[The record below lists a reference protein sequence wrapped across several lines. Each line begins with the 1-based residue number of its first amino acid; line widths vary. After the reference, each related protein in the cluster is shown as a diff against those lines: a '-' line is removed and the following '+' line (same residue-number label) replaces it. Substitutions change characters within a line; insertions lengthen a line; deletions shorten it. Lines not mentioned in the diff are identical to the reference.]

1 MLPSMA
7 PRIDS
12 LVQPERLAEL
22 CRRWSVTELSLFGSA
37 LRDDFRP
44 DSDLD
49 LLVTFAPDAPWS
61 GWDFVRLQ
69 SELEAL
75 FGRKVDLAERAA
87 VETSENWIRRKH
99 ILEHAEPIYVAR

>member
-1 MLPSMA
+1 MGT
-7 PRIDS
+7 RIDS

-22 CRRWSVTELSLFGSA
+22 CRRWSVTELDLFGSA
-37 LRDDFRP
+37 LREDFRA

-69 SELEAL
+69 AELEAL

-87 VETSENWIRRKH
+87 IETSENWIRRKH

>member
-1 MLPSMA
+1 MLPDMA
-7 PRIDS
+7 PRIHS
-12 LVQPERLAEL
+12 LIQPEPLVEL
-22 CRRWSVTELSLFGSA
+22 CRRWAISELSLFGSA

-61 GWDFVRLQ
+61 GWEFVRLQ

-87 VETSENWIRRKH
+87 VETSENWIRRQH